1 MIAADLQ
8 QRRIVGYY
16 VSARTGRSGE
26 KSAIRGNR
34 KNREAPEEGAFILEK
49 LGQKAR

>member
-1 MIAADLQ
+1 MMAADLQ
-8 QRRIVGYY
+8 QRRVIGYY
-16 VSARTGRSGE
+16 VSAMEGRSGE
-26 KSAIRGNR
+26 QSAIRSNR

>member
-1 MIAADLQ
+1 MKLAIAPARGWGDL
-8 QRRIVGYY
+8 
-16 VSARTGRSGE
+16 AK